1 MNAAFTQT
9 GIFFEFFNS
18 IYNKMS
24 RKCIANTQGG
34 HGPRC
39 KNNAQQ
45 EGLCRVHLEI
55 EGRRQLY
62 CDLCAQ
68 YGGYVAGPATGIPP
82 PPPLP
87 PGGIPPLPP
96 LPPQG
101 LTSSGRPIPVGGR
114 QIISAQDLLG
124 VGLRHTERGARADTS
139 DSLYMEE
146 LDRAVRRARREFVD
160 PLATR
165 VPPPFRRDPEIF
177 DELRRARPL
186 IEFGYHN
193 RRRGY

>member
-1 MNAAFTQT
+1 
-9 GIFFEFFNS
+9 
-18 IYNKMS
+18 MS
-24 RKCIANTQGG
+24 KKCIANTQGG
-34 HGPRC
+34 RGPRC

-45 EGLCRVHLEI
+45 DGLCRVHLEI
-55 EGRRQLY
+55 EDRRQLY

-82 PPPLP
+82 PPPP
-87 PGGIPPLPP
+87 PPPP

-101 LTSSGRPIPVGGR
+101 LMSSGRPIPVGGR

-124 VGLRHTERGARADTS
+124 VGLRPTQRVARADTNEA
-139 DSLYMEE
+139 LYMEE
-146 LDRAVRRARREFVD
+146 LERAVRRGRREFVD
-160 PLATR
+160 PLSTR
-165 VPPPFRRDPEIF
+165 VPYRRDPEIYE
-177 DELRRARPL
+177 ELRRVRPL